1 MPPRRSGSARRWSVP
16 PRRCLKSGD
25 DAAET
30 AEKRMARLID
40 ELRIAAFCVGARDI
54 EALRRAVLR
63 RNSDWEPVPGLPGR
77 DFGHRFHT
85 PPRAPPMSSPPA
97 PPPVRAPGEPLVRPR
112 DAATLIVYR
121 ESAGVLEVLMGERHA
136 RHRFMPN
143 RFVFPGGRIDPRDS
157 RVRCAASLAPG
168 TAAQLERR
176 LSPARAR
183 AMAVAAIRETFEE
196 TGLII
201 GGPDPDPR
209 RPPPRGWEG
218 FFGAGFAPALGAL
231 SYIARA
237 VTPPIRP
244 VRFNARFF
252 VVAHDRV
259 TGRGKRLPGAAGT
272 QVVHRRG
279 SAEAGARPDHPPG
292 ADPFRRFLRK
302 RCRERMRR
310 PGALLQMDAERP
322 CPDRR
327 MRPASR
333 DQTSR
338 SLGSNRSRTAPS
350 EAPRRRRRE
359 PS

>member
-1 MPPRRSGSARRWSVP
+1 
-16 PRRCLKSGD
+16 
-25 DAAET
+25 
-30 AEKRMARLID
+30 
-40 ELRIAAFCVGARDI
+40 
-54 EALRRAVLR
+54 
-63 RNSDWEPVPGLPGR
+63 
-77 DFGHRFHT
+77 
-85 PPRAPPMSSPPA
+85 MSSRPA
-97 PPPVRAPGEPLVRPR
+97 PAPVRAPGDPLARPR

-157 RVRCAASLAPG
+157 RVRCAAPLAPG
-168 TAAQLERR
+168 TAARLERR

-252 VVAHDRV
+252 VVGHDQV
-259 TGRGKRLPGAAGT
+259 TGEARDSRELLGLKWFTVEEALKLELAQITRRVLTHFGASFGNDAGNECGGPVPYFKWT
-272 QVVHRRG
+272 PNGHVLID
-279 SAEAGARPDHPPG
+279 E
-292 ADPFRRFLRK
+292 
-302 RCRERMRR
+302 
-310 PGALLQMDAERP
+310 
-322 CPDRR
+322 
-327 MRPASR
+327 
-333 DQTSR
+333 
-338 SLGSNRSRTAPS
+338 
-350 EAPRRRRRE
+350 
-359 PS
+359 